1 MMGLL
6 LTGYSVDETEWD
18 GYFVSGIIR
27 GILIKRVGGCERHQ
41 RLCHLQKVRSCYG
54 CFYFRPFRDIS
65 KHKKVLDIMTEELID
80 LVDVS
85 HEGQGILNPL
95 IDTATQTKNE
105 IEMVINRLEGGFR

>member
-1 MMGLL
+1 
-6 LTGYSVDETEWD
+6 
-18 GYFVSGIIR
+18 
-27 GILIKRVGGCERHQ
+27 
-41 RLCHLQKVRSCYG
+41 
-54 CFYFRPFRDIS
+54 
-65 KHKKVLDIMTEELID
+65 MTEELID